1 MKLVSIN
8 SEVKHPRP
16 SKRIVGPP
24 YVPTSTMINLSQN
37 ENSKTNDDN
46 DNDSNND
53 KNMIVLI
60 MVNLV
65 LIS

>member
-1 MKLVSIN
+1 MKFVSIS

-24 YVPTSTMINLSQN
+24 YVSASTMINLSQN